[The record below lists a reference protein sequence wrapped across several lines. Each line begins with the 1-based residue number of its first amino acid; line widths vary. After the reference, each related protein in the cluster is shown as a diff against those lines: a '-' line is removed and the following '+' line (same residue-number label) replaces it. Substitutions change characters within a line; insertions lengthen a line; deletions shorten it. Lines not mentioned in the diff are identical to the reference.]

1 MILSDFILLPEDQ
14 KKSILLHQGILIGKR
29 KNEESQVFLFQLD
42 LFYVEI
48 YCNLQTKLVT
58 EYRQFE
64 KISLLNPY
72 LDDISIDHLFK

>member
-14 KKSILLHQGILIGKR
+14 KKNILLHQGTLIGKR
-29 KNEESQVFLFQLD
+29 KNAESQVFLFQLD